1 MMGRKLMGWKMMR
14 ISDSYSCLRPGRLP
28 LLLALILTINTLC
41 QDTGFAQPLD
51 MASLCAGEAKEIQ
64 REYFKEQETENDEP
78 SEAASGNNIVR
89 IGSASEFC
97 ELAENG
103 GVEAY
108 SKNKTFILTGDIDLS
123 GHPGLSVPAFFGTF
137 DGKGH
142 KISGLSYNRESYTSG
157 LFRYVR
163 QGAVIRNL
171 VVSASITVSD
181 NSLITGG
188 ICGINEGIISDCT
201 FEGEIKGKNITGGIA
216 AINEVPGTIMACT
229 NRANV
234 QGYYFTGGICG
245 KNYGVIGYSFNRGVV
260 NTDNEWIEVF
270 DETNPKADR
279 MSAILS
285 GGYSREGEE
294 TYLTLKGMDT
304 GGITGYSMGAVFQ
317 SDNYGDIG
325 YEHSGYNVGGIAGRQ
340 AGFVSFCGNYG
351 NIYGRKDVGG
361 IVGQMEPYLTLEDL
375 ETLPE
380 AVDTLHD
387 LVDKSLDDAN
397 DSSDA
402 IMDDVK
408 LLSDYAKNVVDAG
421 DSLTTTGKEYLDNI
435 GDAANSLQA
444 RVDYLTE
451 TMPEILDDLDDAN
464 DSFHDTAKSINKL
477 MNDANVVNRLSD
489 SEKEEIE
496 KDKEILEKRKIKDLP
511 ERYEA
516 VKDILSIIIPE
527 ELDASKDTKKN
538 VNKLYDNLDD
548 ISDDL
553 HDTVSDTT
561 EVIEHIN
568 GMPKPTMPK
577 LGEEFDLSKE
587 VLRLNLD
594 AMSDTISALADH
606 SENSSDI
613 VTADLSDVNDQVN
626 KVFHI
631 ISDELD
637 RIGDFAK
644 GDTDEIIND
653 VSEEDIEAIEQGR
666 VDHCTNNGIVR
677 GDIDIGGIGGS
688 MYTDSEDPEENAAG
702 NIDGGFSDKYL
713 LRNIILEC
721 TNNGQIESKKDG
733 VGGIVGYMGH
743 GIVARSESIGSIKS
757 KEGSYAG
764 GIAGQSFSI
773 IKDSNAMSYLDASSY
788 VGGIAGFGTTITG
801 CSAIPVFEEPNNNR
815 FGSIAGQIEAD
826 KDTHMQHLEVVS
838 DNRYVNDDVGAIDYL
853 SMTGRADSV
862 SYNELIS
869 ADSVS
874 DDFNMVPVFFIT
886 IDEDDDTEI
895 IGIKRL
901 PYGTDL
907 STVDFPEVMGIEEDE
922 YVKWPHFDEGE
933 KLTAPLPVKGHITEI
948 QKTLVSA
955 EKYPGTDY
963 AAALVSGTFTRGESL
978 IAKVTNVGEDTA
990 EYTVTI
996 KSDGAVEVQ
1005 SLRVYNPFE
1014 KYELFGVDENGEEHR
1029 LESEPKG
1036 SYAEYK
1042 GSPDYEKYLLR
1053 NVSGG
1058 FVDHIKSFFGI

>member
-1 MMGRKLMGWKMMR
+1 MR
-14 ISDSYSCLRPGRLP
+14 TGDLYRCFRPGRLS
-28 LLLALILTINTLC
+28 LILVFIMMINAFCRETA
-41 QDTGFAQPLD
+41 FAQTLD
-51 MASLCAGEAKEIQ
+51 MASLCAGEAREIQ
-64 REYFKEQETENDEP
+64 REYLKEQAAENE
-78 SEAASGNNIVR
+78 EASAAESDREVSAAVSGNNEVR

-97 ELAENG
+97 ELAKNAG
-103 GVEAY
+103 IEAY

-123 GHPGLSVPAFFGTF
+123 GYPGLSVPAFFGTF

-142 KISGLSYNRESYTSG
+142 RISGLSCDSESYTSG
-157 LFRYVR
+157 LFRYVK

-229 NRANV
+229 NRAYV
-234 QGYYFTGGICG
+234 QSYYFTGGICG
-245 KNYGVIGYSFNRGVV
+245 KNYGVIGYSYNRGAV
-260 NTDNEWIEVF
+260 NNDTEWIEVF
-270 DETNPKADR
+270 DDEDPKADR

-285 GGYSREGEE
+285 GGYNRDGEE
-294 TYLTLKGMDT
+294 TYASLKGMDT
-304 GGITGYSMGAVFQ
+304 GGIAGYSTGAVFQ
-317 SDNYGDIG
+317 SVNYGDIG

-340 AGFVSFCGNYG
+340 AGFVSFCENDGNV
-351 NIYGRKDVGG
+351 YGRKDVGG

-375 ETLPE
+375 ETLPD
-380 AVDTLHD
+380 AVDKLHD
-387 LVDKSLDDAN
+387 LVDKSLDDAH
-397 DSSDA
+397 DSSDV
-402 IMDDVK
+402 ITDDVK
-408 LLSDYAKNVVDAG
+408 LLSGYAKNAVDAG
-421 DSLTTTGKEYLDNI
+421 DTLMTTGKVYLDDI
-435 GDAANSLQA
+435 SDAANSLQA

-451 TMPEILDDLDDAN
+451 AMPEVLDDLDDAN
-464 DSFHDTAKSINKL
+464 DSFHDTAKSIKKL
-477 MNDANVVNRLSD
+477 MKDANLVNRLSD
-489 SEKEEIE
+489 SEKKELE
-496 KDKEILEKRKIKDLP
+496 KDKEILKNRKIKDLP

-516 VKDILSIIIPE
+516 VKDILSIIMPE

-538 VNKLYDNLDD
+538 IDELYDNIDD

-553 HDTVSDTT
+553 HDTIKDTT
-561 EVIEHIN
+561 EVIDHIN
-568 GMPKPTMPK
+568 GMSKPTMPK

-594 AMSDTISALADH
+594 AMCDTLSVLSDH
-606 SENSSDI
+606 SDNSSDI
-613 VTADLSDVNDQVN
+613 VTDDLSSVNDQVN

-644 GDTDEIIND
+644 GDTDEIIKD

-666 VDHCTNNGIVR
+666 VDHCTNKGVVR

-688 MYTDSEDPEENAAG
+688 MCTDSEDPEENAAG
-702 NIDGGFSDKYL
+702 NLDGGFSDKYL

-721 TNNGQIESKKDG
+721 TNKGQIESKKDG

-801 CSAIPVFEEPNNNR
+801 CSAIPVFEGRKNR
-815 FGSIAGQIEAD
+815 IGSIAGQIEAE
-826 KDTHMQHLEVVS
+826 KDTHMQHLEAVS
-838 DNRYVNDDVGAIDYL
+838 DNRYVNEDVGAIDYL
-853 SMTGRADSV
+853 SMTGIADSV
-862 SYNELIS
+862 SYNDLVS

-874 DDFNMVPVFFIT
+874 DEFRQVPVIFIT
-886 IDEDDDTEI
+886 IDEDDESEI
-895 IGIKRL
+895 IGIKNL
-901 PYGTDL
+901 PYGTEL
-907 STVDFPEVMGIEEDE
+907 STVDFPKVMGVEEDE
-922 YVKWPHFDEGE
+922 YVKWPHFNKKE
-933 KLTAPLPVKGHITEI
+933 KLTAPLPVKGQITEI
-948 QKTLVSA
+948 QKTLVSD

-963 AAALVSGTFTRGESL
+963 AAVLASGIFTRDESL
-978 IAKVTNVGEDTA
+978 IAKVTIVGEDTA

-996 KSDGAVEVQ
+996 ISDGAVEVQ
-1005 SLRVYNPFE
+1005 SFRIYNPFE

-1029 LESEPKG
+1029 LESEARG
-1036 SYAEYK
+1036 SYAEYR
-1042 GSPDYEKYLLR
+1042 GALDYELFR
-1053 NVSGG
+1053 IREASGG
-1058 FVDHIKSFFGI
+1058 VMERIRSYFGS